1 MTEDD
6 FMDKYEAA
14 KFNSTQELQG
24 ADHTY
29 MIDQVIIK
37 INEELMASL
46 RKDSR
51 LQKSKP
57 AFNAEKRTDFSPAE
71 ILKLIDVM
79 RQHKLSQQMGKMT
92 PEEKKAMVQSQN
104 FKQSYSNRKS
114 RGQPRYTFN
123 KEQPQIPGHY
133 NSTAKVEIVEEQQVH
148 HYDKF
153 SLTVIDRA
161 QHMHAQF

>member
-1 MTEDD
+1 
-6 FMDKYEAA
+6 MDKYEAT
-14 KFNSTQELQG
+14 KFNMQQELQG

-29 MIDQVIIK
+29 MIDQVISK
-37 INEELMASL
+37 INEELMASS

-57 AFNAEKRTDFSPAE
+57 TFNAEKRTDISPAE

-79 RQHKLSQQMGKMT
+79 RQQKIARQMKDMT
-92 PEEKKAMVQSQN
+92 PEEKKATNQN
-104 FKQSYSNRKS
+104 LKQSYCNRKS

-123 KEQPQIPGHY
+123 KEHPQIPGHY
-133 NSTAKVEIVEEQQVH
+133 NSTAIVEIVEEQQVH